1 MKILSRKRFS
11 LTARVAVSVATI
23 ASVLA
28 APTIKADLLSFNM
41 NGPLNLE
48 TIVPDLRNWTLD
60 FDDGKVYWSDFS
72 PATSI
77 RGVDPTDKVVF
88 NVVTLSETERPRDAD
103 VINDK
108 VYFAKINLPFSG
120 DTTHNISQVD
130 IDGTNMTDL
139 VTNLGLG
146 SVSPAGVAVSDEHIY
161 WSMAT
166 NDASQTGT
174 IQRSDLTGGNVET
187 LITGLGDPSSIVLDL
202 VSDYMYWT
210 DTRTFNI
217 QRAGLDGGVVEDIV
231 SADPGRKQDLAL
243 DVDNGKL
250 YWTNQDTNKVLR
262 ANLDGTNSETLLYAL
277 APVGIALDLINDKIY
292 VTGDFVV
299 PVPAAVWLFGSGLIG
314 LIGVAR
320 RKA

>member
-1 MKILSRKRFS
+1 MKIFSRKRFS
-11 LTARVAVSVATI
+11 LTVRVAVSVATI

-48 TIVPDLRNWTLD
+48 TIVPGLRNWTLD
-60 FDDGKVYWSDFS
+60 FDDGKVYWSDYS
-72 PATSI
+72 PTNSI

-108 VYFAKINLPFSG
+108 VYFAKLTMPVSG
-120 DTTHNISQVD
+120 DVTHNISRV
-130 IDGTNMTDL
+130 ILDGTNMMDL
-139 VTNLGLG
+139 VTNLGMG
-146 SVSPAGVAVSDEHIY
+146 SVSPSGVAVSDEHIY

-174 IQRSDLTGGNVET
+174 IQRSDLNGDNVET
-187 LITGLGDPSSIVLDL
+187 LITGLGDPTSIVLDL

-210 DTRTFNI
+210 DVRTFKI
-217 QRAGLDGGVVEDIV
+217 QRAGLGGGIVENIV
-231 SADPGRKQDLAL
+231 LADPGRKQDLAL

-262 ANLDGTNSETLLYAL
+262 ANLDGSNMETLMNTLQ
-277 APVGIALDLINDKIY
+277 PGGIALDLINDKIY
-292 VTGDFVV
+292 VTGVV
-299 PVPAAVWLFGSGLIG
+299 PVPASAWLFGSGLIG

>member
-11 LTARVAVSVATI
+11 LTTRVAVSVATI

-28 APTIKADLLSFNM
+28 APNIKADLFSFNM

-72 PATSI
+72 PARSI

-108 VYFAKINLPFSG
+108 VYFAKLTMPVSG
-120 DTTHNISQVD
+120 DVTHNISRVNL
-130 IDGTNMTDL
+130 DGTNMTDL

-146 SVSPAGVAVSDEHIY
+146 RVAPTGVAVSDEHIY

-174 IQRSDLTGGNVET
+174 IQRSDLNGDNVET
-187 LITGLGDPSSIVLDL
+187 LITGLGDPTSIVLDL

-210 DTRTFNI
+210 DVRTFKI
-217 QRAGLDGGVVEDIV
+217 QRAGLGGGIVEDIV
-231 SADPGRKQDLAL
+231 SSDPGRKQDLAL

-250 YWTNQDTNKVLR
+250 YWVNTDLNEVLR
-262 ANLDGTNSETLLYAL
+262 ANLDGTNSETLLQVL
-277 APVGIALDLINDKIY
+277 EPGGIALDLINDKIY
-292 VTGDFVV
+292 VTSEV
-299 PVPAAVWLFGSGLIG
+299 PLPGAFWLFGSGLLG
-314 LIGVAR
+314 LFGLAR
-320 RKA
+320 RKNPS